1 MKYKI
6 YEKKI
11 MFCILPCFLYWLF
24 PLFLAAQD
32 TLYYQGFEGD
42 LCSQKLHGFKQ
53 YNNLNHL
60 HQNVWA
66 KGDTTPGYVNRGSG
80 INGGASNRFRLNR
93 WPAVASCFPD
103 TNVFDTC
110 TRVFNANFNGKRGA
124 HIITGAVLNRGAQLE
139 KTYLLNEQH
148 TGYYMGGGSQSSATY
163 VGLYDPRVIYKKGTG
178 MVRLQFWTR
187 SNGEENRDYGLV
199 QYSLLPE
206 IPNGELFDNEI
217 RSVPIQGV
225 WRIARYDIVADSLV
239 SGSNPRSFDRFT
251 LTDKTRDAQ
260 KEKLQNIVNW
270 TKVQYTLPPNCA
282 HSPNLRIG
290 YFWVNDDNGKG
301 AFPALTLD
309 DIAVVAYPFN
319 VDIQLASYCFSP
331 GSLVPLSF
339 SAHAAIYDYQP
350 GGAAPSFLIAELSDE
365 SGEYGASSLMLA
377 RIPIAQLR
385 REGDFFKGETVVQI
399 PSSLTP
405 GSNRKI
411 RIRFEHND
419 YYGETP
425 LFPISPIAASIVPP
439 LQLVC
444 PGASAELRLEKLNG
458 NNQVQVFDTSIT
470 WYKMGNP
477 RVLGRGLR
485 LTLPIVTRQDTGKYY
500 ASFTY
505 RNAMN
510 NICQANTN
518 YSEILFRRTAPVALN
533 LPAAIKRI
541 CRYDTVQLS
550 GGSPQGGKYSYSLGG
565 ANFIESSD
573 LRFTDA
579 GLSFENFQYVVRYT
593 IRDEASNCDVSAFDT
608 IAVLNIPL
616 GQIISADG
624 INIICD
630 RPITLLA
637 RLAGAGH
644 NNIFSPDSIT
654 YQWLGAAS
662 NTNQAMASAPG
673 VYGVKVGYL
682 YRGKNGLP
690 DKVCYNKPELG
701 SPLSFPSLE
710 IGFEPLSLPA
720 PSIDAELSVGSSVV
734 KGSITGLPPNTT
746 LPEIAIE
753 LNNQFLGTARL
764 NIADRSWTFIL
775 PRPLQNGD
783 EIKAYAIIK
792 PNCKGGETRSQPV
805 AKIIRA
811 FDEVRVYTAFSP
823 NGDGYNDFFE
833 IDNIILHPN
842 AELTIFNRWGQE
854 VYKAKG
860 YRNNW
865 AGEDLPD
872 GTYYYVLD
880 LKNGNP
886 VLKGYVT
893 LLR

>member
-1 MKYKI
+1 
-6 YEKKI
+6 
-11 MFCILPCFLYWLF
+11 MFCILIGFLCGFF
-24 PLFLAAQD
+24 PLVLAAQD
-32 TLYYQGFEGD
+32 TLYYQDFEGD
-42 LCSQKLHGFKQ
+42 LCSRKLHGFKQ

-80 INGGASNRFRLNR
+80 INGGSSSRLRLNR
-93 WPAVASCFPD
+93 WPAIASCFPD
-103 TNVFDTC
+103 TNVYDTC
-110 TRVFNANFNGKRGA
+110 THVFNANFSGKRGA
-124 HIITGAVLNRGAQLE
+124 HIITGAVLNRSSQPE
-139 KTYLLNEQH
+139 KTYLLNEQYNGYH
-148 TGYYMGGGSQSSATY
+148 TGGGAQSSATY
-163 VGLYDPRVIYKKGTG
+163 VGLYDPKVIYKNGTG

-206 IPNGELFDNEI
+206 LPNGELFDNEV
-217 RSVPIQGV
+217 RDVPIQGV
-225 WRIARYDIVADSLV
+225 WHTAQYDIVADSLV
-239 SGSNPRSFDRFT
+239 LGSNPRSFARFT
-251 LTDKTRDAQ
+251 LTDKTRDGQ
-260 KEKLQNIVNW
+260 KEKLQNILHW

-282 HSPNLRIG
+282 HTPNLRLG
-290 YFWVNDDNGKG
+290 YFWVNDNNGRG

-309 DIAVVAYPFN
+309 DITVVAYPFN
-319 VDIQLASYCFSP
+319 VDIKLSSYCFAP

-339 SAHAAIYDYQP
+339 SAHTAIYDYQP
-350 GGAAPSFLIAELSDE
+350 GGSPPSFLIAELSDE
-365 SGEYGASSLMLA
+365 SGEYGATSLALA
-377 RIPIAQLR
+377 RIPISQLQ
-385 REGDFFKGETVVQI
+385 REGDFLKGEAVVQI
-399 PSSLTP
+399 PSSLPP

-411 RIRFEHND
+411 RIRFEHNH

-425 LFPISPIAASIVPP
+425 IFPVSPIAARIVPP

-444 PGASAELRLEKLNG
+444 PGASTELRLEKLNG
-458 NNQVQVFDTSIT
+458 NNQIQVFDTSIT

-477 RVLGRGLR
+477 RVVGRGLR

-510 NICQANTN
+510 NICEANTN

-533 LPAAIKRI
+533 LPPAIKRI

-550 GGSPQGGKYSYSLGG
+550 GGSPEGGKYSYSLGG
-565 ANFIESSD
+565 ANFVESPD

-593 IRDEASNCDVSAFDT
+593 LRDAASNCDVSAFDT
-608 IAVLNIPL
+608 IAVFNIPL
-616 GQIISADG
+616 GQIISANG

-630 RPITLLA
+630 QPITLLA
-637 RLAGAGH
+637 RLTGGGH
-644 NNIFSPDSIT
+644 SIFSPDSVT
-654 YQWLGAAS
+654 YEWLGASS
-662 NTNQAMASAPG
+662 NTNQAIASVPG

-690 DKVCYNKPELG
+690 DKVCYNKSELR
-701 SPLSFPSLE
+701 SPSSFPSLE
-710 IGFEPLSLPA
+710 IGYEPSTLPA
-720 PSIDAELSVGSSVV
+720 PSLDELTVGSILVS
-734 KGSITGLPPNTT
+734 GSITGLAPNTT
-746 LPEIAIE
+746 LPEIAVE
-753 LNNQFLGTARL
+753 LNNRLLGTTRL
-764 NIADRSWTFIL
+764 SIASRSWNFIL
-775 PRPLQNGD
+775 PRSLQNGD

-792 PNCKGGETRSQPV
+792 PNCKGGETRSQAV
-805 AKIIRA
+805 SKIIRTSN
-811 FDEVRVYTAFSP
+811 EVRVYTAFSP

-833 IDNIILHPN
+833 IDNIGLHPN

-854 VYKAKG
+854 VYKAQG
-860 YRNNW
+860 YRNTW
-865 AGEDLPD
+865 SGEDLPD